1 MKQISSEKLLC
12 GHRELNWV
20 LCGNLEKWNGV
31 GGRFRRKGIYV
42 YLRLIRVA
50 VWQKP
55 TQLCKTKLSS
65 IKKKKKDSISCNQS
79 LWDLLRLE
87 GLASVATLTSAEVP
101 TVAHKALCPPLH
113 QSPPPMLCRLT
124 GLLATPPACWAWS
137 CQRVFA
143 PAVCLPGTISLQKS
157 LLFPQFL

>member
-1 MKQISSEKLLC
+1 MKQISSEKLLY

-20 LCGNLEKWNGV
+20 LCGNLEKSNGV

-42 YLRLIRVA
+42 YLRLIHDA
-50 VWQKP
+50 ECQKP
-55 TQLCKTKLSS
+55 TQHCKAKLSS
-65 IKKKKKDSISCNQS
+65 IKKKKDSISCNQS
-79 LWDLLRLE
+79 LWNLLRLE

-101 TVAHKALCPPLH
+101 TVAHKALYPQLH
-113 QSPPPMLCRLT
+113 QSPPLMLSRLT
-124 GLLATPPACWAWS
+124 GLLTISPACWAWS
-137 CQRVFA
+137 CHRVFA